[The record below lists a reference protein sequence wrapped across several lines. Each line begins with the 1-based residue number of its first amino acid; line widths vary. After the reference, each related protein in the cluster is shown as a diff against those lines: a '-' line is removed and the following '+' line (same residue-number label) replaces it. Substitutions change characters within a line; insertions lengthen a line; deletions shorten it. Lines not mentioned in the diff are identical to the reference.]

1 MCGYMKKQ
9 NDGAE
14 CPLYMFIMSVKTT
27 FHHKTIRM
35 KSFTTFIF
43 LLFVAAA
50 AHAQPTTNAPA
61 PPTRNPA
68 DVISIYGE
76 TYANISGVNYNPNW
90 GQSGTVNIS
99 YDPGTGNLVM
109 AYTNFNY
116 QGTGF
121 ESNPQNASAMEFV
134 HIDVWTSNATVLK
147 FSPIDNSGNGPS
159 EILVDVPLVNGGW
172 SSVDLPKSSF
182 TGMSWNSVF
191 QLKFDAQAGVH
202 PCDIYLDNIY
212 FWKTSTAP
220 GTDATL
226 SDLKVDGATIPG
238 FTPSAHNYSY
248 GVPGGSAAPQITAA
262 VANDPGATVTS
273 ITQASGIPG
282 DARVLVTAANGV
294 DTSVY
299 IVSYFFNSPS
309 SAAPTPTSTNVI
321 SMFSDAYTDVNVDTW
336 RTPWCQANYEADT
349 LFGNPS
355 KKYTNVGFIGI
366 ETTTSPINASGML
379 YLHLDVW
386 TPNITTLGV
395 KLVSFLGDGYQ
406 GANGDSEANLNFS
419 PTPGVWNRLHIP
431 LSDFTNAGL
440 TSLDDLNQYIFTS
453 TPFGA
458 GVLFLDNMYF
468 TTDQLSAVKD
478 LHDAGAAI
486 AVYPNPVVSGGSLN
500 LTAPVT
506 NMEIYQMNGQ
516 RVMTAQ
522 TSPVNLQKLE
532 PGIYFVKL
540 TAETGA
546 VYTQKLIVQ

>member
-1 MCGYMKKQ
+1 
-9 NDGAE
+9 
-14 CPLYMFIMSVKTT
+14 
-27 FHHKTIRM
+27 M
-35 KSFTTFIF
+35 KSILTFI
-43 LLFVAAA
+43 LLLMVVAITQ
-50 AHAQPTTNAPA
+50 AQPNNNAPA
-61 PPTRNPA
+61 PPQRNPA
-68 DVISIYGE
+68 DVISIYGDS
-76 TYANISGVNYNPNW
+76 YANISGVNYNPNW

-99 YDPGTGNLVM
+99 FDPGTGNLVM

-134 HIDVWTSNATVLK
+134 HIDIWTSNATVVK

-182 TGMSWNSVF
+182 GGMSWNSVF

-202 PCDIYLDNIY
+202 PCDVYLDNIY
-212 FWKTSTAP
+212 FWKSSTAP
-220 GTDATL
+220 GTDASL
-226 SDLKVDGATIPG
+226 SDLQVDGATIPG
-238 FTPSAHNYSY
+238 FTPSALNYAY
-248 GVPGGSAAPQITAA
+248 GIPGGSSTPQITAA
-262 VANDPGATVTS
+262 TANDPSATVTS
-273 ITQASGIPG
+273 ITQASSVPG
-282 DARVLVTAANGV
+282 SARVLVTAANGV

-299 IVSYFFNSPS
+299 TVSYFFNSPS

-321 SMFSDAYTDVNVDTW
+321 SLFSDAYTNVNVDTW

-349 LFGNPS
+349 LFGNPT
-355 KKYTNVGFIGI
+355 KKYTNTGFIGI
-366 ETTTSPINASGML
+366 ETTSSPINASGML
-379 YLHLDVW
+379 YLHMDVW

-395 KLVSFLGDGYQ
+395 KLVSFLGDGFQ
-406 GANGDSEANLNFS
+406 GPNGDSEANLNFS

-468 TTDQLSAVKD
+468 TTDQLSAVNN
-478 LHDAGAAI
+478 LQDAGPAVS
-486 AVYPNPVVSGGSLN
+486 VYPNPATAGGSLN
-500 LTAPVT
+500 LTAPVAAV
-506 NMEIYQMNGQ
+506 EIYQMNGV

-522 TSPVNLQKLE
+522 AAPLNLQKLV
-532 PGIYFVKL
+532 PGTYLVKL
-540 TAETGA
+540 TTENGT
-546 VYTQKLIVQ
+546 VVTQKLIVK